1 MSGVLFSPGDLA
13 ARLQDG
19 SVDVLDLRS
28 GPGGA
33 GRATFEAGHIPG
45 ARHSD
50 YAADGW
56 RAKIGGAPGVLPPDA
71 HLAAL
76 IGRLGLEPDRAIVLV
91 PAGQNV
97 SDLAA
102 AARVFWTL
110 RQVGYRP
117 VALLDGG
124 FPAWVAAGLPL
135 ETGAPPAGSAAAR
148 LRHVA
153 GLRAEAPDVLA
164 AFGTGR
170 TMLVDGRAP
179 GYFNGTEKAPEA
191 LTAGHIPG
199 ALNIDYVTAYDA
211 AANRLKPR
219 AELEA
224 LFAAIPAGAPVIS
237 YCNTGHTAALNWFV
251 LSEVLGRPDIRLY
264 DGSMTD
270 WTQDPSRPVA
280 R

>member
-1 MSGVLFSPGDLA
+1 MSGGLISPGTLA

-33 GRATFEAGHIPG
+33 GRAAFEAGHIPG

-56 RAKIGGAPGVLPPDA
+56 RANIGGAPGKLPPDA
-71 HLAAL
+71 HLSAL

-124 FPAWVAAGLPL
+124 FPAWVEAGLPL
-135 ETGAPPAGSAAAR
+135 EAGAPPAGSAAAR

-164 AFGTGR
+164 VLGAGR
-170 TMLVDGRAP
+170 AALIDGRAP
-179 GYFNGTEKAPEA
+179 GYFNGAEKAPEA
-191 LTAGHIPG
+191 LAAGHIPG
-199 ALNIDYVTAYDA
+199 AVNIDYVTAYDA
-211 AANRLKPR
+211 AANRLRPR

-224 LFAAIPAGAPVIS
+224 LFAAIPAGTPVIS

-251 LSEVLGRPDIRLY
+251 LSEVLERPDVRLY